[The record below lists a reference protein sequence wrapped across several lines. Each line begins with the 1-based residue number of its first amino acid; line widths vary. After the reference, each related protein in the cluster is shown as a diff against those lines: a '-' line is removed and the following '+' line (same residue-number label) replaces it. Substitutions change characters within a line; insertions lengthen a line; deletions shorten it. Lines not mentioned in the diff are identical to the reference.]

1 MQQTI
6 KPSGEELASDD
17 DAWDDEGEDYVAKLQ
32 EFDEDGESGCFI
44 NCTQHTGKQWSPAHV
59 IAAQ

>member
-44 NCTQHTGKQWSPAHV
+44 NCTKHTGIQ
-59 IAAQ
+59 